1 MAKPEGMDALL
12 PILRGHRQ
20 ASPPPPRFNAT
31 GKGKPVTQETDF
43 LDLYRQLG
51 LSPGCDLSELKQ
63 AYRRRVAALHPDRQ
77 PNLAVDA
84 KAAARLQ
91 RLTAQYGAAMEF
103 HRRHGR
109 LPGAP
114 TARTT
119 NVRAADEGSPT
130 GTDPFAGARVAPPV
144 ASASS
149 HAVSHVAIAKRR
161 ARGRIAA
168 LLAVVALGG
177 LAWNLYS
184 NSFRAGAA
192 GISED
197 TVQSPEAN
205 GVARDDAAAAP
216 ALRLGMSADEVR
228 AIEGDPVSAHGDLWE
243 YGPSWVRFD
252 HDQVVDW
259 HSSPLR
265 ALHTGE
271 NPAQIT
277 GH

>member
-1 MAKPEGMDALL
+1 M
-12 PILRGHRQ
+12 R
-20 ASPPPPRFNAT
+20 PRFNAT
-31 GKGKPVTQETDF
+31 GKGIPVTQETDF

-84 KAAARLQ
+84 KASARLQ

-109 LPGAP
+109 LPGA
-114 TARTT
+114 RTT
-119 NVRAADEGSPT
+119 RAVNVGAAHEGSPA
-130 GTDPFAGARVAPPV
+130 GADPFAASRAASPPAGAPMHAESRGVAT
-144 ASASS
+144 
-149 HAVSHVAIAKRR
+149 KRR
-161 ARGRIAA
+161 VRGRLAVWLTVAA
-168 LLAVVALGG
+168 LGV

-184 NSFRAGAA
+184 MSFRSGAG
-192 GISED
+192 GTSED
-197 TVQSPEAN
+197 TVQPSDA
-205 GVARDDAAAAP
+205 GDVARDAAADAP

-228 AIEGDPVSAHGDLWE
+228 AIEGDPVSTHGDLWE

-271 NPAQIT
+271 TPAQIP
-277 GH
+277 GR